1 METSEERQEN
11 VKWQREALQMLK
23 MNEEETDEA
32 IANIGSVKEMMT
44 KLLTLAYDQI
54 KDEEMLN
61 ILKQLENY
69 RKLLSECILEEA
81 PDRPLNMERLKQ
93 SLKADFAAFKRCKDV
108 MSKEEKKKAVWEA
121 FMCSNN
127 WDYTFVVV
135 VDQTTVRTKL

>member
-1 METSEERQEN
+1 
-11 VKWQREALQMLK
+11 
-23 MNEEETDEA
+23 MNEEETDGA
-32 IANIGSVKEMMT
+32 IANITSVEEMMT

-81 PDRPLNMERLKQ
+81 PDSAPLNMERLKQ
-93 SLKADFAAFKRCKDV
+93 SLKVGFNAFKKCKDE

-121 FMCSNN
+121 FMRSNN

-135 VDQTTVRTKL
+135 VGDWTTVRTKL